1 MKTIFWLDFVLI
13 LNQKSLKHWIKIYLE
28 KNIFGSSHLKNNK
41 VYLLP
46 IVEGIIGLDPMM
58 RFAAIIDL
66 KGNISEA
73 IMKEG
78 KTSLK
83 SQKEEEHFCKQ
94 VAVRRKIRQQFD
106 KSLGPVNYVHIER
119 QKITQIIIYPKR
131 KTVYV
136 TMEANMDM
144 KRKLEI
150 VKSIKQKTMKL

>member
-1 MKTIFWLDFVLI
+1 MV
-13 LNQKSLKHWIKIYLE
+13 
-28 KNIFGSSHLKNNK
+28 NNK
-41 VYLLP
+41 ANLLA
-46 IVEGIIGLDPMM
+46 IVEDIIGLDPMM

-94 VAVRRKIRQQFD
+94 VVMRRKIRQEFD

-119 QKITQIIIYPKR
+119 KKVTQFVIYPKR

-136 TMEANMDM
+136 TIEPNMDIN
-144 KRKLEI
+144 KKLKIIE
-150 VKSIKQKTMKL
+150 SIKKKTALL

>member
-1 MKTIFWLDFVLI
+1 MKNGNGKVHLI
-13 LNQKSLKHWIKIYLE
+13 
-28 KNIFGSSHLKNNK
+28 
-41 VYLLP
+41 P
-46 IVEGIIGLDPMM
+46 IVEDILSIDPGM

-83 SQKEEEHFCKQ
+83 TQREEEHFCRQ
-94 VAVRRKIRQQFD
+94 VALRRKMRKQFD

-119 QKITQIIIYPKR
+119 EKVTQIVVYPKR

-136 TMEANMDM
+136 TIEPNMDI
-144 KRKLEI
+144 KRKLQI
-150 VKSIKQKTMKL
+150 VELIRKKTVRL

>member
-1 MKTIFWLDFVLI
+1 LKKRNHKTNLI
-13 LNQKSLKHWIKIYLE
+13 
-28 KNIFGSSHLKNNK
+28 
-41 VYLLP
+41 P
-46 IVEGIIGLDPMM
+46 IVEGILSIDPGM

-94 VAVRRKIRQQFD
+94 VALRRKIRNQFN

-119 QKITQIIIYPKR
+119 EKVTQIVVYPKR

-136 TMEANMDM
+136 TMEPDVDM
-144 KRKLEI
+144 TRKLAI
-150 VKSIKQKTMKL
+150 IKLIKQKTAKL

>member
-1 MKTIFWLDFVLI
+1 MKKR
-13 LNQKSLKHWIKIYLE
+13 NQKTNLI
-28 KNIFGSSHLKNNK
+28 
-41 VYLLP
+41 P
-46 IVEGIIGLDPMM
+46 IVEGILSIDPGM

-83 SQKEEEHFCKQ
+83 SQREEEHFCKQ
-94 VAVRRKIRQQFD
+94 VALRRKIRNQFN

-119 QKITQIIIYPKR
+119 EKVTQIVVYPKR

-136 TMEANMDM
+136 TMEPDVNMV
-144 KRKLEI
+144 RKIEI
-150 VKSIKQKTMKL
+150 IKLIKQKTAKL

>member
-1 MKTIFWLDFVLI
+1 MKNGNHKINLI
-13 LNQKSLKHWIKIYLE
+13 
-28 KNIFGSSHLKNNK
+28 
-41 VYLLP
+41 P
-46 IVEGIIGLDPMM
+46 IVENILSIDPRM
-58 RFAAIIDL
+58 RFVAIIDL

-94 VAVRRKIRQQFD
+94 VALRRKIRNEFN
-106 KSLGPVNYVHIER
+106 KSLGKVDYVHIER
-119 QKITQIIIYPKR
+119 EKVTQVVVYPKR

-136 TMEANMDM
+136 TMEPNIDT

-150 VKSIKQKTMKL
+150 VKLIKAKTTQL

>member
-1 MKTIFWLDFVLI
+1 LK
-13 LNQKSLKHWIKIYLE
+13 KSNSKA
-28 KNIFGSSHLKNNK
+28 N
-41 VYLLP
+41 LLP
-46 IVEGIIGLDPMM
+46 IVESILKLDPMM

-94 VAVRRKIRQQFD
+94 VAVRRKIRKQFD

-119 QKITQIIIYPKR
+119 QRVTQIVVYPKR

-136 TMEANMDM
+136 TMEPNMDIA
-144 KRKLEI
+144 RKLEI
-150 VKSIKQKTMKL
+150 IEEIKKKTRNL

>member
-1 MKTIFWLDFVLI
+1 MKNGNGKANLI
-13 LNQKSLKHWIKIYLE
+13 
-28 KNIFGSSHLKNNK
+28 
-41 VYLLP
+41 P
-46 IVEGIIGLDPMM
+46 IVEDILSIDPGM

-83 SQKEEEHFCKQ
+83 TQKEEEHFCRQ
-94 VAVRRKIRQQFD
+94 VALRRKIRKQFD

-119 QKITQIIIYPKR
+119 EKVTQIVVYPKR

-136 TMEANMDM
+136 TIEPDVDI
-144 KRKLEI
+144 KRKLEL
-150 VKSIKQKTMKL
+150 VELIKKKTAHL

>member
-1 MKTIFWLDFVLI
+1 MFRST
-13 LNQKSLKHWIKIYLE
+13 
-28 KNIFGSSHLKNNK
+28 HLKNNK
-41 VYLLP
+41 VNLLP

-83 SQKEEEHFCKQ
+83 TQKEEEHFCKQ
-94 VAVRRKIRQQFD
+94 VAIRRKIRQQFD
-106 KSLGPVNYVHIER
+106 KSLGSVNYIHIER
-119 QKITQIIIYPKR
+119 EKITQIVIYPKR

-136 TMEANMDM
+136 TMEPNMPI

-150 VKSIKQKTMKL
+150 VKLIKKKASKL

>member
-1 MKTIFWLDFVLI
+1 
-13 LNQKSLKHWIKIYLE
+13 
-28 KNIFGSSHLKNNK
+28 LKNGNGK
-41 VYLLP
+41 AHLVP
-46 IVEGIIGLDPMM
+46 IVEDILSIDPGM

-83 SQKEEEHFCKQ
+83 TQREEEHFCKQ
-94 VAVRRKIRQQFD
+94 VALRRKMRKQFD

-119 QKITQIIIYPKR
+119 EKVTQIVVYPKR

-136 TMEANMDM
+136 TIEPNIDI

-150 VKSIKQKTMKL
+150 VELIKKKTVRL

>member
-1 MKTIFWLDFVLI
+1 MA
-13 LNQKSLKHWIKIYLE
+13 
-28 KNIFGSSHLKNNK
+28 SHILKNGNHK
-41 VYLLP
+41 INLIP
-46 IVEGIIGLDPMM
+46 IVESILSIDPRM
-58 RFAAIIDL
+58 RFVAIIDL

-94 VAVRRKIRQQFD
+94 VALRRKIRNEFN
-106 KSLGPVNYVHIER
+106 KSLGKVDYVHIER
-119 QKITQIIIYPKR
+119 EKVTQVVVYPKR

-136 TMEANMDM
+136 TMEPNIDT

-150 VKSIKQKTMKL
+150 VKLIKAKTTQL

>member
-1 MKTIFWLDFVLI
+1 MKNGNGKANLV
-13 LNQKSLKHWIKIYLE
+13 
-28 KNIFGSSHLKNNK
+28 
-41 VYLLP
+41 P
-46 IVEGIIGLDPMM
+46 IVEDILSIDPRM

-73 IMKEG
+73 IMKKG

-83 SQKEEEHFCKQ
+83 TQKEEEQFCKQ
-94 VAVRRKIRQQFD
+94 VALRRKMRKQFD

-119 QKITQIIIYPKR
+119 EKVTQIVVYPKR

-136 TMEANMDM
+136 TIESNTNI

-150 VKSIKQKTMKL
+150 VELIKKKTSLL

>member
-1 MKTIFWLDFVLI
+1 MKNGNHKINLI
-13 LNQKSLKHWIKIYLE
+13 
-28 KNIFGSSHLKNNK
+28 
-41 VYLLP
+41 P
-46 IVEGIIGLDPMM
+46 IIEDILSIDSGM

-94 VAVRRKIRQQFD
+94 VALGRKMRNEFNE
-106 KSLGPVNYVHIER
+106 SLGKVDYVHIER
-119 QKITQIIIYPKR
+119 EKVTQIVVYPKR

-136 TMEANMDM
+136 TMEPDIDTT
-144 KRKLEI
+144 RKLEI
-150 VKSIKQKTMKL
+150 VKIIKEKTVQL

>member
-1 MKTIFWLDFVLI
+1 
-13 LNQKSLKHWIKIYLE
+13 
-28 KNIFGSSHLKNNK
+28 LKNGNGK
-41 VYLLP
+41 AHLIP
-46 IVEGIIGLDPMM
+46 IVEDILSIDPGM

-73 IMKEG
+73 IMKKG

-83 SQKEEEHFCKQ
+83 TQREEEHFCKQ
-94 VAVRRKIRQQFD
+94 VALRRKIRKQFD

-119 QKITQIIIYPKR
+119 EKVTQIVVYPKR

-136 TMEANMDM
+136 TIEPNIDI

-150 VKSIKQKTMKL
+150 VELIKKKTVRL